1 MRKLTALIERDD
13 AEVIAS
19 NQVVGEA
26 CIAVQHHYVVSK
38 PDARAALASVL
49 SSGLAAPLNAAGVFA
64 ALEAHAGC
72 GLPDRLIADDYRRAE
87 LTTLTLDRKMGALPQ
102 VRRL

>member
-1 MRKLTALIERDD
+1 VRKLTALIERDD

-38 PDARAALASVL
+38 PDRTHRTCQRAQER
-49 SSGLAAPLNAAGVFA
+49 SGGAAERAGVFA
-64 ALEAHAGC
+64 TRLAIALG
-72 GLPDRLIADDYRRAE
+72 RRMLVGRWQNAC
-87 LTTLTLDRKMGALPQ
+87 ALLFGPIYSASA
-102 VRRL
+102 